1 MNPLRPSC
9 FSNSSLWP
17 LWLIIVLL
25 RCYHRPY
32 FNRSGSRRRDA
43 RRNPVGLIRIT
54 CFNHKESTHLLAR
67 FGEWAVSDQLLAIA
81 HADALRRRRGLQLIA
96 EEILTARLK
105 LFDELPVLCIDF
117 LELVFGT
124 TVKCLFVMINQQNVF
139 HRLSPIGSEPP
150 AVGGG

>member
-25 RCYHRPY
+25 RGHYRPY
-32 FNRSGSRRRDA
+32 FDRSGSRRRDA
-43 RRNPVGLIRIT
+43 RRNPVGLMRIT
-54 CFNHKESTHLLAR
+54 CFNHKEATHLLAR
-67 FGEWAVSDQLLAIA
+67 LGEWAVSNQLLAIA
-81 HADALRRRRGLQLIA
+81 HAHALRRRRRLQLIA
-96 EEILTARLK
+96 EEIFTVRLK

-117 LELVFGT
+117 LMLVFSA

-150 AVGGG
+150 AVAGG